1 MKTLIFLIL
10 EGLAL
15 FTVSC
20 GQAGKEEESKERPAI
35 GLYAEVIP
43 AKELLFA
50 EDDIISFNLATRE
63 IIFTDVAAKRLSSCS
78 FDGYSTSMNLFLNGE
93 RLFKSAIYLV
103 CGFSSF
109 RIDDLVFY
117 RSVEEDSRYYLNDGY
132 PLDIYSDE
140 IRKIREK
147 NAQKRKIE
155 WNTFVDHLSKADKII
170 K

>member
-1 MKTLIFLIL
+1 MKTLVFFIFG
-10 EGLAL
+10 GLAL
-15 FTVSC
+15 FAISC
-20 GQAGKEEESKERPAI
+20 SQAGKEEESKERPAT

-63 IIFTDVAAKRLSSCS
+63 IIFTDIAAKRLSSCS
-78 FDGYSTSMNLFLNGE
+78 FDGYSTSTNLFLNGE

-117 RSVEEDSRYYLNDGY
+117 RSEDSKYYLNDGY
-132 PLDIYSDE
+132 PLEIYSE
-140 IRKIREK
+140 GIRKIREK
-147 NAQKRKIE
+147 NAQKRKVE
-155 WNTFVDHLSKADKII
+155 WDTFVDHLSKAGKIVQ
-170 K
+170 